1 MPISPGRRKGF
12 ASTSRCAAAAAAA
25 LAHPGTGQAR
35 RYPSRGCGCLP
46 PSQPTEADRGVV
58 QAVLLSCHTAAEH
71 ECCCW
76 ALTMLTCGIAGTTGI
91 ASTGGGGRGAL
102 GYARKC
108 CSCWHAR
115 RDVPDPGA
123 GSGAGRV
130 PDPLPRGRNHHH
142 AAGECSNSSVT

>member
-1 MPISPGRRKGF
+1 MSISPGRRKSF
-12 ASTSRCAAAAAAA
+12 ASTSRCAAAAAR
-25 LAHPGTGQAR
+25 AHPGRGCAR
-35 RYPSRGCGCLP
+35 GYPPRGCGGSP
-46 PSQPTEADRGVV
+46 ASQPTEADRGVV

-76 ALTMLTCGIAGTTGI
+76 AVIMLTCGIAGNTDI
-91 ASTGGGGRGAL
+91 ASTGGGGRCAMA
-102 GYARKC
+102 YARKC
-108 CSCWHAR
+108 CSCWHAC

-123 GSGAGRV
+123 VSGAGRV